1 MNPARP
7 LIAPLA
13 AVALAAAGAAPAHAQ
28 TPIVP
33 YPTPGAVSVSPA
45 PGVISASTTTQIS
58 IRGRGPTDIGP
69 ITVTGSRSGRM
80 TGRLRGHSDGAGA
93 SWVPTKAF
101 KPRETVTVRTSLPL
115 LATRNG
121 DFSFRVGRFPT
132 RVRIPHVILENI
144 EPGKLDSFR
153 TRPDLKPPLVTVDP
167 NPKPT
172 APGYVFLTP
181 KSKKDLKQAGP
192 MIVDNRGKPIW
203 FAPLPGI
210 RAATDFR
217 AQTYRGKPVL
227 TYWEGTS
234 RLGIGV
240 GELVIRDQAYRIIR
254 RIRVP
259 NGFRPDLHEFLITP
273 QNTALLITYPLV
285 RTDLSEHGGLRNGLA
300 VDSVIQEIDI
310 ATGLVVFE
318 WHSLGNIALA
328 ESFTKPEKSAVL
340 PWDYAHTNGV
350 SIDSDGHLLMSA
362 RSTWGVY
369 KIDRRT
375 GAIRWRLGGKRST
388 FRLGRGV
395 RFAWQHDA
403 HRRSDGAITVFDNS
417 AFPPVRKH
425 SRVLA
430 LRVDEQAKTAAV
442 ISARLHPRGLLAAT
456 QGNQQELPGG
466 GAFVGWGSQRYFTEY
481 DRAGSVLWNA
491 RLSLGFETYRA
502 YRVPWVGL
510 PSTRPQAIGV
520 RRGAAMDVYAS
531 WNGATEVRSYEVLGG
546 ASATSLAPLR
556 TAARNGFETR
566 VPVPRRTAFIAVRAR
581 NAAGAVLGTSAS
593 ARVR

>member
-13 AVALAAAGAAPAHAQ
+13 AVALAAAGATPAHAQ

-362 RSTWGVY
+362 RNTWGVY

-442 ISARLHPRGLLAAT
+442 ISARLHPRRLRRPPRATSRSCPAGAPSSAGDRSATSPNTTAPAASCGTRACRSALRPTAPTGCRGSACPTRARRPSASDAAPRWTCTRAGTAPPRCAPTRCSGSVGDLAGDAPHGRRT
-456 QGNQQELPGG
+456 ASRP
-466 GAFVGWGSQRYFTEY
+466 
-481 DRAGSVLWNA
+481 RAGSA
-491 RLSLGFETYRA
+491 A
-502 YRVPWVGL
+502 YRL
-510 PSTRPQAIGV
+510 HRRP
-520 RRGAAMDVYAS
+520 R
-531 WNGATEVRSYEVLGG
+531 
-546 ASATSLAPLR
+546 
-556 TAARNGFETR
+556 
-566 VPVPRRTAFIAVRAR
+566 R